1 MTDGRED
8 AYKTTDHFSSRD
20 LGLKKLQHK
29 MREHIRKFHYH
40 PVLSD
45 GWISMAD
52 KVSQVAEV
60 AFMEMGVPFKT
71 DTKLVDLMGRKTDGT
86 LWDQENDQLAVK
98 ILIEEGKINL
108 CLRLLHEFK
117 EMCPITP
124 AKAASIRREVGK
136 KKINDKVV
144 MLRVDQFE
152 KGIGIILHFSFQHEE
167 VLQIL
172 DTSVLIQNIAVVL
185 RNAEDRK
192 HLFEGV
198 PPKR

>member
-1 MTDGRED
+1 
-8 AYKTTDHFSSRD
+8 
-20 LGLKKLQHK
+20 

-60 AFMEMGVPFKT
+60 AFLEMGVPFKT
-71 DTKLVDLMGRKTDGT
+71 DTKLVDLKGRKTDGT

-117 EMCPITP
+117 ERKCIHLEEVM
-124 AKAASIRREVGK
+124 SIRKEVGK
-136 KKINDKVV
+136 K
-144 MLRVDQFE
+144 
-152 KGIGIILHFSFQHEE
+152 
-167 VLQIL
+167 QI
-172 DTSVLIQNIAVVL
+172 
-185 RNAEDRK
+185 E
-192 HLFEGV
+192 
-198 PPKR
+198 